1 MKRSRYAPVVEA
13 LALIK
18 RYKADVPSRVK
29 CYAPGERVPV
39 EGIVPAELLELMYR
53 GDSRRR
59 QRILRRV

>member
-1 MKRSRYAPVVEA
+1 MVEA

-29 CYAPGERVPV
+29 CYAPREHVPV

-53 GDSRRR
+53 ATASAASGSCAPCMSAGCSE
-59 QRILRRV
+59 